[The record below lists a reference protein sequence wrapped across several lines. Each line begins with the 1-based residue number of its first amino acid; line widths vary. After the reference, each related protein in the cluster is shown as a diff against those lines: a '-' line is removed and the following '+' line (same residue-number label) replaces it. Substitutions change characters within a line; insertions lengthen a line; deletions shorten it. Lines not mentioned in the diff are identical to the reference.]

1 MAVVVRRQVDTAT
14 EDEFLARDRA
24 ARATTPRKLTR
35 EQRGATDRTLTDSLT
50 ATGRTGGT
58 TADGTQAERAE
69 QSAGAVL
76 GQIERGTQQNQA
88 ATDPNAPQTHAVSGH
103 GPGTDQE
110 SRLLH
115 GRRAD
120 ELAADRRAG
129 RSADYTTVGNDPS
142 NTSGAFSSAQGMLH
156 AVSEGFAQANMVSA
170 RAADVE
176 RGDRSKGVKDSSR
189 VDSGRFVTNVT
200 GRDADESLGYNL
212 SVEGVHSQ
220 TKGLGLATDE
230 VEQRR
235 KLIKRDDQMKQARI
249 VLDPAYVGGKRAG
262 WNLQTA
268 YANADAAS
276 PQFATPAMAGSSP
289 DVLKMEAEARAK
301 DVATAER
308 KVQDARDALDNY
320 RRDLPLARQ
329 AVTRI
334 EETLAAAAAPPE
346 STRSATQQRLTKLA
360 DELETAENPGGGGG
374 WFDADPDAEPAE
386 PVDEAE
392 VQRLQALVAAYE
404 GYVKYWNN
412 QERLVAERQRLV
424 EVEGR
429 EAGLVAAVPAA
440 EQRVVAAK
448 QRAADA
454 AKAYAD
460 AKPAAGPARDPDDGS
475 SLGAGG
481 YNPATGLWDG
491 DRPAKLASLKGT
503 DESGD
508 SLTAHHLYPWN
519 KIRGDL
525 NKALAARDRSAL
537 EKLFAFGSADVDEA
551 FWSELAKDPTLRPYS
566 FSEQLN
572 RAVRQV
578 CWAPANVFMGP
589 LGSKRGDDPGEEL
602 DKAFSKRGLITP
614 ASAVAELTAT
624 TGGIGATPG
633 QLKDDVTAKFLAKVG
648 KAAESEL
655 SETQRTEL
663 AAKVKLAQ
671 GRQRLAAL
679 LAQRTREAHDGAP
692 RAYDT
697 TEWSTNDEGKRVR
710 AGRVASEHVQE
721 LPPELVKLRDEIV
734 TLGARIASLDREIEQ
749 FSEQVDELAKRLGS

>member
-1 MAVVVRRQVDTAT
+1 MAAVVRRQVDEAA
-14 EDEFLARDRA
+14 EDKFLADDRK
-24 ARATTPRKLTR
+24 ARATTPGKL
-35 EQRGATDRTLTDSLT
+35 ATEKRAAADRTLTASLT
-50 ATGRTGGT
+50 ATGRAGGT
-58 TADGTQAERAE
+58 TPGGKSQAARAE
-69 QSAGAVL
+69 ESAGTVL
-76 GQIERGTQQNQA
+76 GLIERGTQQNQA
-88 ATDPNAPQTHAVSGH
+88 ATDPSAPQTHAVSGH

-129 RSADYTTVGNDPS
+129 KPADYTTVGNDPS
-142 NTSGAFSSAQGMLH
+142 NTSGAFSSTQGMLH

-170 RAADVE
+170 HAADVE
-176 RGDRSKGVKDSSR
+176 RADRSKGVKDSSG

-200 GRDADESLGYNL
+200 GRDAHESLGYNL
-212 SVEGVHSQ
+212 SVDGVHGQ
-220 TKGLGLATDE
+220 TTGLGLAADE

-235 KLIKRDDQMKQARI
+235 KLIKRDDGMKQARI
-249 VLDPAYVGGKRAG
+249 VLDPAYVDGRRAG

-268 YANADAAS
+268 YANADPAS
-276 PQFATPAMAGSSP
+276 PQFATPAMAGASP
-289 DVLKMEAEARAK
+289 DVLKMEADARVK

-308 KVQDARDALDNY
+308 AVQDARDALDAY

-334 EETLAAAAAPPE
+334 EEALAGAAVPPE
-346 STRSATQQRLTKLA
+346 ATRAATEKRLTKLA
-360 DELETAENPGGGGG
+360 DELDGAENPGGGG
-374 WFDADPDAEPAE
+374 WFEDDAGPAE

-392 VQRLQALVAAYE
+392 VERLQALVATYE
-404 GYVKYWNN
+404 GYVKYWTN
-412 QERLVAERQRLV
+412 QDRLAAERSRLV
-424 EVEGR
+424 EVEAR
-429 EAGLVAAVPAA
+429 EAGLLAAVPAA
-440 EQRVVAAK
+440 EQRVMAAK

-454 AKAYAD
+454 ARAYAD
-460 AKPAAGPARDPDDGS
+460 VKPAAGPARDPDEGAS
-475 SLGAGG
+475 ALGAGG

-491 DRPAKLASLKGT
+491 ERPAKLSSLKGT

-525 NKALAARDRSAL
+525 NKALSGRDRGAL
-537 EKLFAFGSADVDEA
+537 ERLFAFGSASVDDS
-551 FWSELAKDPTLRPYS
+551 FWSELAKDPAVRPYS

-572 RAVRQV
+572 LAVRQV

-602 DKAFSKRGLITP
+602 DQAFSKRGLMTP
-614 ASAVAELTAT
+614 ASAVAELTAA
-624 TGGIGATPG
+624 TGGIGATPA
-633 QLKDDVTAKFLAKVG
+633 QLKADITGKFLAKVG

-679 LAQRTREAHDGAP
+679 LAERTRDAQGGSP
-692 RAYDT
+692 RAYDPA
-697 TEWSTNDEGKRVR
+697 EWATNADGKRVR
-710 AGRVASEHVQE
+710 AGQVASAHVKE
-721 LPPELVKLRDEIV
+721 VPPDLVKLRDEIV
-734 TLGARIASLDREIEQ
+734 TLGAKVASLGREIKQ
-749 FSEQVDELAKRLGS
+749 FGEQVDELAELLDS